1 MSEIW
6 NDILQSNLFNFVLML
21 FVLAWIFKKFNIADK
36 LEQGR
41 KNIEDRIILSNLEK
55 EKSIKNLY
63 AAQAETENINKKVFE
78 ILDKSEKNALITGQK
93 LVNDAIE
100 QAKTFNDT
108 VEKTEETETKTL
120 KNSLTEKTARAAIKL
135 ARNRV
140 ETELKNNRDLHM
152 KFINESI
159 DALKGVEL

>member
-41 KNIEDRIILSNLEK
+41 KNIEDRIIFSNLEK
-55 EKSIKNLY
+55 EKSITNLY
-63 AAQAETENINKKVFE
+63 TAQAETENVSKKVFE
-78 ILDKSEKNALITGQK
+78 ILDRSEKNALITGQK
-93 LVNDAIE
+93 LVDEAIE
-100 QAKTFNDT
+100 QSKNIEDT
-108 VEKTEETETKTL
+108 VKKTEESEIKSLNDTL
-120 KNSLTEKTARAAIKL
+120 REKTARAAIKL
-135 ARNRV
+135 AQNRV
-140 ETELKNNRDLHM
+140 ETELENNRDLHM

>member
-55 EKSIKNLY
+55 EKSITNLY
-63 AAQAETENINKKVFE
+63 AAQAETENVSKKVFE
-78 ILDKSEKNALITGQK
+78 ILDRSEKNALITGQK
-93 LVNDAIE
+93 LVDEAIE
-100 QAKTFNDT
+100 QSKNIEDT
-108 VEKTEETETKTL
+108 VKKTEESEIKSLNDTL
-120 KNSLTEKTARAAIKL
+120 REKTARAAIKL
-135 ARNRV
+135 AQNRV

>member
-55 EKSIKNLY
+55 EKSITNLY
-63 AAQAETENINKKVFE
+63 AAQAETENVSKKVFE
-78 ILDKSEKNALITGQK
+78 ILDKSEKNALMTGQK
-93 LVNDAIE
+93 LVDEAVEQSKNIE
-100 QAKTFNDT
+100 DT
-108 VEKTEETETKTL
+108 VKKTEESEIKSLNDTL
-120 KNSLTEKTARAAIKL
+120 REKTARAAIKL
-135 ARNRV
+135 AQNRV
-140 ETELKNNRDLHM
+140 ETELENNRDLHM